1 MPRRV
6 TDHIPLTEAAELVA
20 AGVAIRALAAHYAVS
35 YSSMR
40 TWLIQHRV
48 VTPRAQRLL
57 DTKAARIAQT
67 ASVEA
72 RCPEHGLTLFV
83 RRGRGFRCARCRI
96 EAVDRRRRSVKEVLV
111 TEAGG
116 GCQLCGYDRSLAALH
131 FHHVDRGRKRF
142 ALSER
147 GVTRALREAR
157 EEAARCVLL
166 CANCHA
172 EVEAGAAQLPFMG
185 AATVR
190 ARAAVRGSSIGRAF
204 GC

>member
-40 TWLIQHRV
+40 TCLIRHRV

-57 DTKAARIAQT
+57 DTRPRVAQA

-147 GVTRALREAR
+147 GVTRGVAGGTGGGRAVRPALR
-157 EEAARCVLL
+157 
-166 CANCHA
+166 
-172 EVEAGAAQLPFMG
+172 QLPRG
-185 AATVR
+185 GRSGSRSATLHG
-190 ARAAVRGSSIGRAF
+190 RGHREVACRGP
-204 GC
+204 G